1 MSNHKLDKSCVQHD
15 MACKEFKDLPGRAT
29 ADRLLRYKAYNIAK
43 ILKLDGN
50 QKGLAAMPY
59 NLQCKT

>member
-1 MSNHKLDKSCVQHD
+1 
-15 MACKEFKDLPGRAT
+15 MACKEFKDLPGRTT